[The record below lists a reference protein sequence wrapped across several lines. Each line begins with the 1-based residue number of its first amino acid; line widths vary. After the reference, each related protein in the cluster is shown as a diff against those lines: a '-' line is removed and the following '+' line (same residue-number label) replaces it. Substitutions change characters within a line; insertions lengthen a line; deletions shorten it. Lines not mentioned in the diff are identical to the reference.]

1 VEERALHRALGMM
14 RLGAAGGG
22 TKSAMRR
29 ATSTIIA
36 HAMTIAI
43 YRCEEN
49 AA

>member
-1 VEERALHRALGMM
+1 M
-14 RLGAAGGG
+14 RRQVIDSIGA
-22 TKSAMRR
+22 KSAMRP

>member
-1 VEERALHRALGMM
+1 MTRHVAG
-14 RLGAAGGG
+14 AGGAE
-22 TKSAMRR
+22 SEMRR

>member
-1 VEERALHRALGMM
+1 MTLAGA
-14 RLGAAGGG
+14 AAGGA
-22 TKSAMRR
+22 KSAMRR